1 MRGTVNNVQ
10 ELVNRKIALEANF
23 RRVTGDQVVRE
34 GGFANAG
41 DLVAK
46 LYGDV
51 DFTNRFMKQ
60 YGGNKDAVNAVR
72 SFMLDDLLKASDPK
86 ALFADRTKAAVFNR
100 VFGPTYAQ
108 KVTDFVEV
116 SARLNN
122 DPSQVAFRGE
132 TIPKTPIEEAT
143 GIPPEM
149 ILSRFNNP
157 VSGKFYAMTSLISKW
172 WAGSVARSTEEKL
185 KNLLLNP
192 VDAQRVFAAIP
203 DKQGAFDTKKINAAV
218 EIGKKYGLDW
228 VSEATANIMSGATKG
243 AYRGAMSEQPV
254 PVVEPDY
261 MEE

>member
-1 MRGTVNNVQ
+1 
-10 ELVNRKIALEANF
+10 
-23 RRVTGDQVVRE
+23 
-34 GGFANAG
+34 
-41 DLVAK
+41 
-46 LYGDV
+46 
-51 DFTNRFMKQ
+51 
-60 YGGNKDAVNAVR
+60 
-72 SFMLDDLLKASDPK
+72 MLDDLLKASDPK

-108 KVTDFVEV
+108 KVADFVEV
-116 SARLNN
+116 SARLNR

-218 EIGKKYGLDW
+218 EAGKKYGLDW

-243 AYRGAMSEQPV
+243 AYRGTMSEQPV